1 MIVEECSCPTGIKY
15 NETNEPFAKV
25 SLDYGVMDSDDTE
38 LVEKK
43 SDTDANAGI

>member
-25 SLDYGVMDSDDTE
+25 NLDYGVMDSDDTE
-38 LVEKK
+38 LTAKN
-43 SDTDANAGI
+43 SDANAGI